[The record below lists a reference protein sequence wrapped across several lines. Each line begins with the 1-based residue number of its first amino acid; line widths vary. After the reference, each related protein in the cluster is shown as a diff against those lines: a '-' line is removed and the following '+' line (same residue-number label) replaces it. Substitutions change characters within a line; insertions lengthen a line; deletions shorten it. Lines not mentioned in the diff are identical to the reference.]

1 MNETG
6 PVTVRRL
13 KIWQEGMTLV
23 EKVYLASEEWPTA
36 EVYGLTS
43 QVRRAAVSVP
53 ANIAEGVGRGSSEEV
68 ARFCRIALA
77 SAYELHTLLELSIR
91 LKFTTADNGNEL
103 FTLLESLTR
112 QISSFI
118 QYQEKQRE

>member
-1 MNETG
+1 M
-6 PVTVRRL
+6 
-13 KIWQEGMTLV
+13 
-23 EKVYLASEEWPTA
+23 
-36 EVYGLTS
+36 
-43 QVRRAAVSVP
+43 
-53 ANIAEGVGRGSSEEV
+53 EEV

>member
-53 ANIAEGVGRGSSEEV
+53 ANIAEGVGRGSEV
-68 ARFCRIALA
+68 PWRKSHVSAESPWRARMN
-77 SAYELHTLLELSIR
+77 
-91 LKFTTADNGNEL
+91 FTRCLNCPFA
-103 FTLLESLTR
+103 
-112 QISSFI
+112 
-118 QYQEKQRE
+118 